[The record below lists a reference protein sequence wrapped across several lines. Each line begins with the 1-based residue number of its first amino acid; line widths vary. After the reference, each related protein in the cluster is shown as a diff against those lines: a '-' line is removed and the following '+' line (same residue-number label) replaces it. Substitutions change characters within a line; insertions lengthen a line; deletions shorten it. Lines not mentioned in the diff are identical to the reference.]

1 MRLEQFKQILKIEEH
16 QSFSKAA
23 KALFISQPSFSISI
37 NNFEEE
43 LGFKLFERNNKRV
56 VPTEQGKEILSLAK
70 KILDVEEKIKGIMDG
85 NDVLIRNL
93 HIAVPAA
100 LANAVFSQ
108 ILIDFRELY
117 PSVNLHIQ
125 EARFYEIID
134 MMEKGVYSL
143 GVISSPKSQEQE
155 LLRKLTGK
163 GIACEIIPGADN
175 LNMTLFISSRN
186 PLACQES
193 VCLTDFKNLISISYK
208 DNFTIALKEMDDI
221 HKHVFASSNQLS
233 PSNKEIIVQDIELV
247 KMLISE
253 NLGYAVFPKIFAMNN
268 LYVKKGLIQALP
280 IREFHEPHSFCILY
294 FSKEP
299 LSLIEKELLI
309 HVRQSLKNIIINQ

>member
-23 KALFISQPSFSISI
+23 KDLFISQPSFSISI

-43 LGFKLFERNNKRV
+43 LGFKLFERNNKKV
-56 VPTEQGKEILSLAK
+56 VATEQGKAILSLAK
-70 KILDVEEKIKGIMDG
+70 KILDAEENIKGIMGG
-85 NDVLIRNL
+85 NDILIRNL
-93 HIAVPAA
+93 QIAVPAA
-100 LANAVFSQ
+100 LANAIFSQ

-125 EARFYEIID
+125 EARVYEIID

-155 LLRKLTGK
+155 LLKKLTGK
-163 GIACEIIPGADN
+163 GIACEMIPGEDN
-175 LNMTLFISSRN
+175 LNMAAFISSRN
-186 PLACQES
+186 SLADQES
-193 VCLTDFKNLISISYK
+193 VSITDLQNLITISYK
-208 DNFTIALKEMDDI
+208 ENFTFALKAIDDI
-221 HKHVFASSNQLS
+221 NKHVLAFSSYFSSLS
-233 PSNKEIIVQDIELV
+233 KEIIVQDIELV

-253 NLGYAVFPKIFAMNN
+253 NIGYAIFPKIFSLNN
-268 LYVKKGLIQALP
+268 LYVKKGLIKALP
-280 IREFHEPHSFCILY
+280 IREFHDLYNHCILY
-294 FSKEP
+294 SSKEP

-309 HVRQSLKNIIINQ
+309 LVRQSIKDIIINQ

>member
-1 MRLEQFKQILKIEEH
+1 MRLEQFMQIIKIEEH

-23 KALFISQPSFSISI
+23 KDLFISQPSFSISI

-56 VPTEQGKEILSLAK
+56 VPTEQGKKILSLAK
-70 KILDVEEKIKGIMDG
+70 KILDVEEKIKGIMGG

-93 HIAVPAA
+93 QVAVPAA
-100 LANAVFSQ
+100 CANAIFSQ

-117 PSVNLHIQ
+117 PSVNLHVQ

-143 GVISSPKSQEQE
+143 GVIASPKNQEQE
-155 LLRKLTGK
+155 LLKKLTGK
-163 GIACEIIPGADN
+163 GIACEMIPGKDN
-175 LNMTLFISSRN
+175 LNMNLFISSRN
-186 PLACQES
+186 SLAYQES
-193 VCLTDFKNLISISYK
+193 VSITDLQNLITISYK
-208 DNFTIALKEMDDI
+208 ENFTFALKEMDDI
-221 HKHVFASSNQLS
+221 NKHVFTLSSYFS

-253 NLGYAVFPKIFAMNN
+253 NLGYAIFPNIFSINN
-268 LYVKKGLIQALP
+268 LYVKKGLIKALP
-280 IREFHEPHSFCILY
+280 IREFNDLYNHCILY
-294 FSKEP
+294 SSKEP
-299 LSLIEKELLI
+299 LSLIEKKLLI
-309 HVRQSLKNIIINQ
+309 LVRQSLKNTIINQ